1 MIYNLNI
8 EDSEK
13 YDVVVCGGGM
23 TGFAAAVTSA
33 REGKKT
39 LLIEKNGC
47 LGGVATS
54 GSVTCLLGGIDYEDG
69 KFKFV
74 TGGLFK
80 ELYYNLRKKEECV
93 DIYKVDRNRSPHAW
107 YSGLAESI
115 LFDNEAMK
123 RELENLALDAG
134 VELLYFSYV
143 FDLYVE
149 ENKIKYILVANK
161 SGNTAFYADTYI
173 DCTGD
178 ADLAFKAGCK
188 TIKGRDEDNL
198 MTPATLI
205 MNLNNVD
212 TEKVLQYIIDNN
224 SPRFRE
230 KILELRDA
238 GKWTFP
244 YDIFIN
250 LLMTKP
256 GYHMINTIRQVGI
269 DGTDGKSLTK
279 GMIQGRRENK
289 QLYDLLTEYF
299 PGFENS
305 NIANTADT
313 IGIRET
319 RRIIGDFVLSLKA
332 LMRGE
337 VFEDV
342 IALASYCFDLPD
354 PKKPSLQPLEGERIK
369 KNYTEIPYKC
379 MLPDNINNLLVAG
392 RSISV
397 EREVLG
403 PIRVMGPCIGM
414 GQAAGMAASM
424 AYDNKILINDVA
436 IDKLKKNLSRIDC
449 ITDESQIC
457 VVRKEI

>member
-1 MIYNLNI
+1 MIHNLKI
-8 EDSEK
+8 IDSEK

-23 TGFAAAVTSA
+23 TGVAAAVTSA

-54 GSVTCLLGGIDYEDG
+54 GSVTCLLGGIDFVDG
-69 KFKFV
+69 KYKFV
-74 TGGLFK
+74 TGGIFK
-80 ELYYNLRKKEECV
+80 ELYYNLRKREECV
-93 DIYKVDRNRSPHAW
+93 DIYKVDRKRSPHAW

-115 LFDNEAMK
+115 LYDNEAMK

-143 FDLYVE
+143 FDLHIDQEYV
-149 ENKIKYILVANK
+149 KYILVANK
-161 SGNTAFYADTYI
+161 SGNTAYYADIFI

-178 ADLAFKAGCK
+178 ADIAYKAGCS
-188 TIKGRDEDNL
+188 TIKGRKEDNL

-212 TEKVLQYIIDNN
+212 TEKVLQYIVKND

-230 KILELRDA
+230 KILELREA
-238 GKWTFP
+238 GKWKFP
-244 YDIFIN
+244 YEIFIS
-250 LLMTKP
+250 LLINKP

-269 DGTDGKSLTK
+269 DGTDGKSLTE

-299 PGFENS
+299 PGYENS
-305 NIANTADT
+305 SIANTAESL
-313 IGIRET
+313 GVRET
-319 RRIIGDFVLSLKA
+319 RRIIGDFVLRFDA
-332 LMRGE
+332 LMNGE

-354 PKKPSLQPLEGERIK
+354 PQKPSLQPLEGERIK
-369 KNYTEIPYKC
+369 KNYTEIPYRC
-379 MLPDNINNLLVAG
+379 MIPDIINNLLVAG

-414 GQAAGMAASM
+414 GQAAGIAASLSI
-424 AYDNKILINDVA
+424 DNKIAVKDIVVKNIKKKLIE
-436 IDKLKKNLSRIDC
+436 IDC

-457 VVRKEI
+457 VVRKDI

>member
-1 MIYNLNI
+1 
-8 EDSEK
+8 
-13 YDVVVCGGGM
+13 
-23 TGFAAAVTSA
+23 
-33 REGKKT
+33 
-39 LLIEKNGC
+39 
-47 LGGVATS
+47 
-54 GSVTCLLGGIDYEDG
+54 
-69 KFKFV
+69 
-74 TGGLFK
+74 
-80 ELYYNLRKKEECV
+80 
-93 DIYKVDRNRSPHAW
+93 
-107 YSGLAESI
+107 
-115 LFDNEAMK
+115 
-123 RELENLALDAG
+123 
-134 VELLYFSYV
+134 
-143 FDLYVE
+143 
-149 ENKIKYILVANK
+149 
-161 SGNTAFYADTYI
+161 
-173 DCTGD
+173 
-178 ADLAFKAGCK
+178 
-188 TIKGRDEDNL
+188 
-198 MTPATLI
+198 
-205 MNLNNVD
+205 
-212 TEKVLQYIIDNN
+212 
-224 SPRFRE
+224 
-230 KILELRDA
+230 
-238 GKWTFP
+238 
-244 YDIFIN
+244 
-250 LLMTKP
+250 MTKP